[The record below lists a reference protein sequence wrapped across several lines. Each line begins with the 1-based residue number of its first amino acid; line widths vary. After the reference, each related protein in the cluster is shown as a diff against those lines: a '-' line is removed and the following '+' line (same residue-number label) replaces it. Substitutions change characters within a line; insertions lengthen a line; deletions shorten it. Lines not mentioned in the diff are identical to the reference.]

1 MRKYTR
7 ENVTGPAADL
17 MDWARADAA
26 SIRRIVIDAVVVLLF
41 ILTSS
46 WFARH

>member
-1 MRKYTR
+1 M
-7 ENVTGPAADL
+7 ENISGPAADFL
-17 MDWARADAA
+17 NWARADAA
-26 SIRRIVIDAVVVLLF
+26 PIRRVVIDGLIVLLF